1 MISLR
6 WKFTKKSKAVR
17 YKNRIMVRMKCPH
30 GISPKSNCDICREEY
45 NKKYRQSPTYKESL
59 RKYHKSLKYKEYIKR
74 YQQSPKYKEYQR
86 KYLQLKKME
95 ASLK

>member
-45 NKKYRQSPTYKESL
+45 NKKYRQSPTYKESRKKYRESAKYKESL
-59 RKYHKSLKYKEYIKR
+59 NKYHQSLKYKR
-74 YQQSPKYKEYQR
+74 YQR